1 MKHLTFAVAAITASL
16 ALGSPAFANDE
27 HHPEKAAAT
36 EQSDGQSAQ
45 TIKGMQ
51 DNVKKMRAQLDRIAK
66 AKTEG
71 EKQKALAEHMHT
83 MKSSMMMAHSLESG
97 MEMDCP
103 MMGKGMSM
111 GKLGDSASPGVPSSA
126 PADRM
131 QQMEKRMDMMEQ
143 MMKRQD
149 GSATQMPVK

>member
-1 MKHLTFAVAAITASL
+1 MKHLTLAVAAITASL

-27 HHPEKAAAT
+27 HHAEKTAAAKRA
-36 EQSDGQSAQ
+36 DGQSIQ

-51 DNVKKMRAQLDRIAK
+51 DNVKKMRTQLDRIAK
-66 AKTEG
+66 ATTDG
-71 EKQKALAEHMHT
+71 EKQKALAEQMHT
-83 MKSSMMMAHSLESG
+83 MQNSMMMAHSMEVG

-111 GKLGDSASPGVPSSA
+111 GKMEDSASPSVSSSA
-126 PADRM
+126 PSDRM

-143 MMKRQD
+143 MMKHQD
-149 GSATQMPVK
+149 GGATQMPMK